1 MYLPTASS
9 GLIDGFRAAKNF
21 YRQRGRNRKIRL
33 CVCFATARYKG
44 QCGKLE
50 IGGNGSGDGQP
61 INALKAGNYG
71 KFLEKVA
78 KPPSGSAFVF

>member
-1 MYLPTASS
+1 
-9 GLIDGFRAAKNF
+9 
-21 YRQRGRNRKIRL
+21 
-33 CVCFATARYKG
+33 
-44 QCGKLE
+44 LE

-71 KFLEKVA
+71 KSLEKVA